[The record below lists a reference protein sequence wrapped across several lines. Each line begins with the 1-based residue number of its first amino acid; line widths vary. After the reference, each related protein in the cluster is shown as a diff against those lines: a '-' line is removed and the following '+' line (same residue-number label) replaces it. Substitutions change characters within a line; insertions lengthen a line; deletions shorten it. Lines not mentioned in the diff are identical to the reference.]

1 MDKNR
6 KGQEEIVG
14 FVLIVVIVAVIFL
27 VLLGIFIRRDGGL
40 ETENK
45 EISQFLGSMGQ
56 STSGCAI
63 GYEPNYLKL
72 GSLIESCYSGELC
85 LSGKKA
91 CDVLETELRNVLDAS
106 WQVGEGPIKGY
117 ELKAV
122 NLRDSSSTPL
132 PLNPIFKGPCGTNRR
147 GNDKAINAQSGSIIV
162 SLELCLN

>member
-14 FVLIVVIVAVIFL
+14 FVLIVVIVAVVFL
-27 VLLGIFIRRDGGL
+27 VLLGIFIRQDGGL

-45 EISQFLGSMGQ
+45 EISQFLGSIGQ
-56 STSGCAI
+56 STSECAV

-72 GSLIESCYSGELC
+72 GDLIESCYSGDLC

-117 ELKAV
+117 EF
-122 NLRDSSSTPL
+122 NSTFL
-132 PLNPIFKGPCGTNRR
+132 SDTKEEEIKSIKKGECIGSVR
-147 GNDKAINAQSGSIIV
+147 GNEESINAEGGVIV
-162 SLELCLN
+162 YSLKVCY